1 MQTSDT
7 NQLPHSALP
16 PSQTIKLP
24 VHHRIAQIPRRMT
37 RPFLSALNALSAL
50 TTAASLAW
58 PLLYS
63 TSAQA
68 ADNDKRQTT
77 AHAAH
82 KSHGT
87 PTAKRKAPSQAK
99 GQATNPSA
107 RKQLRKAGGKSI
119 ASASGPLFRDD
130 PQAMEWAETTALRLG
145 LDARW
150 MQHQLGQAQRLAV
163 VEKLVLPPASPVAK
177 NWAAYR
183 ERFIEPR
190 RIQAGARFWQTHR
203 TALGRAEREFGVP
216 ASIIVGIIGV
226 ETLYGQNT
234 GNFRIIDALGTLAFH
249 FPQSHPRATERQ
261 TFFRTELEQFL
272 LLTSRSGTDPL
283 TVRGSYAGAMG
294 LPQFMPSSWARFA
307 VDFDGDGRIDLF
319 ASPTDAIGSV
329 ANYFKS
335 FGWRAGLPTHY
346 PVQLTPGQTDMDSL
360 LAPDILPS
368 FTPANFAAKGAA
380 LDSSA
385 LAHPG
390 PLALIELRN
399 GLEPPSYVAGT
410 ENFYA
415 ITRYNWSSY
424 YAMAVIELA
433 EAVAREIKGTP

>member
-1 MQTSDT
+1 
-7 NQLPHSALP
+7 
-16 PSQTIKLP
+16 
-24 VHHRIAQIPRRMT
+24 MT
-37 RPFLSALNALSAL
+37 RPLLSALSAV
-50 TTAASLAW
+50 TAAASLAW
-58 PLLYS
+58 PLLWS
-63 TSAQA
+63 ASAQA
-68 ADNDKRQTT
+68 AEADKRPTT
-77 AHAAH
+77 SAAH
-82 KSHGT
+82 KSHAT
-87 PTAKRKAPSQAK
+87 QTAKRKVPAQIKGQPTAPS
-99 GQATNPSA
+99 G
-107 RKQLRKAGGKSI
+107 RKPHRKARAKSI
-119 ASASGPLFRDD
+119 ARASGPLFRDD
-130 PQAMEWAETTALRLG
+130 TQAMEWAQTAAVRLG

-150 MQHQLGQAQRLAV
+150 TQHQLGQAQRLAM
-163 VEKLVLPPASPVAK
+163 VEKLVLPPVSPVVK

-183 ERFIEPR
+183 ERFIEPS

-203 TALGRAEREFGVP
+203 AALARAERDYGVP

-234 GNFRIIDALGTLAFH
+234 GNFRIIDALATLAFH
-249 FPQSHPRATERQ
+249 FPEAHPRAADRQ
-261 TFFRTELEQFL
+261 AFFRTELEQFL

-283 TVRGSYAGAMG
+283 TIRGSYAGAMG

-329 ANYFKS
+329 ANYFKA
-335 FGWRAGLPTHY
+335 FGWRTGLPTHY

-368 FTPANFAAKGAA
+368 FTPASFVAKGAA
-380 LDSSA
+380 LDNTA
-385 LAHPG
+385 LTHPG

-399 GLEPPSYVAGT
+399 GTEAPSYVAGT

-433 EAVAREIKGTP
+433 EAVALEVKNKP